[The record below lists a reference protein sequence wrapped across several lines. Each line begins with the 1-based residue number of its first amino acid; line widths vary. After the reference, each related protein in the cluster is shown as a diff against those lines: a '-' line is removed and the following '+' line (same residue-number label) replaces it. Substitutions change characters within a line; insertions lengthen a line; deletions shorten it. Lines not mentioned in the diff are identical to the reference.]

1 VKRFLRFHLLFLFGE
16 KEFMSTII
24 DAVQEG
30 NIPSYISILSEAEG
44 IEPSSFMKS
53 ILQGHIVVPRNNRH
67 ETLTAIAIGK
77 DTRVKIN
84 ANIGTSPASCDFGME
99 IKKLDAAIAAGA
111 DAVMDLSIAGDTSA
125 FRKRILESYNITVG
139 TVPIYD
145 AMIGLNTTN
154 KLSFSHFLRVVE
166 KQADEGVDF
175 MTIHA
180 GLLRRH
186 LPFIE
191 QRALG
196 IVSRGGAIMAQWMK
210 HQQQQESFLYEH
222 FDEIL
227 AVASAYDVTLSIG
240 DGLRPGCTHD
250 ANDAAQFGELE
261 IIGELVQRCR
271 QANVQVMVEG
281 PGHVPLNL
289 IEENVRKEK
298 EICDGAP
305 FYVLGPLV
313 IDYAAGYDH
322 IAGAIGGAL
331 AGMFGADF
339 LCYVTPAE
347 HLRLPTIEDVHEGV
361 IASKIAAAAADLAR
375 KRPESLSRNLEISRA
390 RRRFDWAA
398 QKELSIDPVK
408 FGCYLEKVQTVST
421 GAEIDSPCSMCG
433 EWCALKRL

>member
-1 VKRFLRFHLLFLFGE
+1 
-16 KEFMSTII
+16 MSTII
-24 DAVQEG
+24 EALQKG
-30 NIPSYISILSEAEG
+30 NVPPYIPILSEAE
-44 IEPSSFMKS
+44 S
-53 ILQGHIVVPRNNRH
+53 IQLPQFIQSITKGHVVVPRNNRH
-67 ETLTAIAIGK
+67 GALSPVAIGRGA
-77 DTRVKIN
+77 RVKIN
-84 ANIGTSPASCDFGME
+84 ANIGTSPASCDFE
-99 IKKLDAAIAAGA
+99 NELQKLKASIAAGA
-111 DAVMDLSIAGDTSA
+111 DAVMDLSIAGNSSA
-125 FRKRILESYNITVG
+125 FRKRIIEEFDITLG

-145 AMIGLNTTN
+145 AMIGLDTTD
-154 KLSFSHFLRVVE
+154 KLNFSHFLQIVE
-166 KQADEGVDF
+166 KQAEEGVDF

-180 GLLRRH
+180 GLLSKH
-186 LPFIE
+186 LPLIE
-191 QRALG
+191 RRTLG
-196 IVSRGGAIMAQWMK
+196 VVSRGGAIMAQWMK
-210 HQQQQESFLYEH
+210 HQKMESFLYTH

-227 AVASAYDVTLSIG
+227 AVANAYDITLSIG

-271 QANVQVMVEG
+271 SANVQVMVEG

-298 EICDGAP
+298 ELCDGAP

-347 HLRLPTIEDVHEGV
+347 HLRLPTLEDVHEGV

-375 KRPESLSRNLEISRA
+375 KRPDAISRNLEMSKA
-390 RRRFDWAA
+390 RRRFDWNVQEA
-398 QKELSIDPVK
+398 LSIDKSK
-408 FGCYLEKVQTVST
+408 FSRYLEKVGTESP
-421 GAEIDSPCSMCG
+421 GAKNDLPCTMCG
-433 EWCALKRL
+433 EWCAMKRL

>member
-1 VKRFLRFHLLFLFGE
+1 
-16 KEFMSTII
+16 MSTLIE
-24 DAVQEG
+24 ALQQG
-30 NIPSYISILSEAEG
+30 SIPAHIPMLSESES
-44 IEPSSFMKS
+44 IQSPQFIQS
-53 ILQGHIVVPRNNRH
+53 ILQGHVVVPRNNRH
-67 ETLTAIAIGK
+67 EALNPIAIGK

-84 ANIGTSPASCDFGME
+84 ANIGTSPASCDFENE
-99 IKKLDAAIAAGA
+99 IKKLQAVIAAGA
-111 DAVMDLSIAGDTSA
+111 DAVMDLSIAGDTSV
-125 FRKRILESYNITVG
+125 FRKRIIEAFDITLG

-145 AMIGLNTTN
+145 AMIGLNTTD
-154 KLSFSHFLRVVE
+154 KLSFSHFLNIMK
-166 KQADEGVDF
+166 KQAEEGVDF

-180 GLLRRH
+180 GLLQKH
-186 LPFIE
+186 LPLIE
-191 QRALG
+191 KRTLG
-196 IVSRGGAIMAQWMK
+196 VVSRGGAIMAQWMK
-210 HQQQQESFLYEH
+210 HQKKESFLYAH
-222 FDEIL
+222 FDDIL
-227 AVASAYDVTLSIG
+227 AVANAYDITLSIG

-271 QANVQVMVEG
+271 SANVQVMVEG

-289 IEENVRKEK
+289 VEENVRKEK

-347 HLRLPTIEDVHEGV
+347 HLRLPTISDVHEGV

-375 KRPESLSRNLEISRA
+375 KRPDAISRNLEISKA
-390 RRRFDWAA
+390 RRRFDWGT
-398 QKELSIDPVK
+398 QRELAIDKNK
-408 FGCYLEKVQTVST
+408 FSCYLQKVET
-421 GAEIDSPCSMCG
+421 ESPGTETDLPCTMCG

>member
-1 VKRFLRFHLLFLFGE
+1 
-16 KEFMSTII
+16 MST
-24 DAVQEG
+24 
-30 NIPSYISILSEAEG
+30 L
-44 IEPSSFMKS
+44 IETLQKGSVPPH
-53 ILQGHIVVPRNNRH
+53 ILQLSGAENIRLPHFIQSIVKGHVVVPRNNRH
-67 ETLTAIAIGK
+67 EALTPIAIGR

-84 ANIGTSPASCDFGME
+84 ANIGTSPASCDFETE
-99 IKKLDAAIAAGA
+99 IEKLTAAISAGA
-111 DAVMDLSIAGDTSA
+111 DAVMDLSIAGNSSD
-125 FRKRILESYNITVG
+125 FRKRIIEAFDITLG

-145 AMIGLNTTN
+145 AMIGMDTTDM
-154 KLSFSHFLRVVE
+154 LTVSHFLRIME
-166 KQADEGVDF
+166 KQAAEGVDF

-180 GLLRRH
+180 GLLSRH
-186 LPFIE
+186 LPLIE
-191 QRALG
+191 KRTLG
-196 IVSRGGAIMAQWMK
+196 VVSRGGAIMAQWMK
-210 HQQQQESFLYEH
+210 HRKKESFLYAH

-227 AVASAYDVTLSIG
+227 DVAKAYDVTLSIG

-271 QANVQVMVEG
+271 SANVQVMVEG

-298 EICDGAP
+298 ELCDGAP

-347 HLRLPTIEDVHEGV
+347 HLRLPTIADVHEGV

-375 KRPESLSRNLEISRA
+375 KRPSAISRNLEMSKA
-390 RRRFDWAA
+390 RKRFDWKS
-398 QKELSIDPVK
+398 QQELSVDKHK
-408 FGCYLEKVQTVST
+408 FSRYLEKVGT
-421 GAEIDSPCSMCG
+421 ESPGVTSDLPCTMCG
-433 EWCALKRL
+433 EWCAMKRL

>member
-1 VKRFLRFHLLFLFGE
+1 YIPLLSDAESIQTSQFIQ
-16 KEFMSTII
+16 SII
-24 DAVQEG
+24 
-30 NIPSYISILSEAEG
+30 
-44 IEPSSFMKS
+44 M
-53 ILQGHIVVPRNNRH
+53 GHVVVPRNNRH
-67 ETLTAIAIGK
+67 GALSPVAIGK
-77 DTRVKIN
+77 GTRVKIN
-84 ANIGTSPASCDFGME
+84 ANIGTSPASCDFENE
-99 IKKLDAAIAAGA
+99 IQKLKAAISAGA
-111 DAVMDLSIAGDTSA
+111 DAVMDLSIAGNSSA
-125 FRKRILESYNITVG
+125 FRKCIIEEFDITLG

-145 AMIGLNTTN
+145 AMIGMDTTDM
-154 KLSFSHFLRVVE
+154 LTVSHFLRIME
-166 KQADEGVDF
+166 KQAAEGVDF

-180 GLLRRH
+180 GLLSRH
-186 LPFIE
+186 LPLIE
-191 QRALG
+191 KRTLG
-196 IVSRGGAIMAQWMK
+196 VVSRGGAIMAQWMK
-210 HQQQQESFLYEH
+210 HRKKESFLYAH

-227 AVASAYDVTLSIG
+227 DVAKAYDVTLSIG

-271 QANVQVMVEG
+271 SANVQVMVEG

-298 EICDGAP
+298 ELCDGAP

-347 HLRLPTIEDVHEGV
+347 HLRLPTIADVHEGV

-375 KRPESLSRNLEISRA
+375 KRPSAISRNLEMSKA
-390 RRRFDWAA
+390 RKRFDWKS
-398 QKELSIDPVK
+398 QQELSVDKHK
-408 FGCYLEKVQTVST
+408 FSRYLEKVGT
-421 GAEIDSPCSMCG
+421 ESPGVTSDLPCTMCG
-433 EWCALKRL
+433 EWCAMKRL

>member
-1 VKRFLRFHLLFLFGE
+1 
-16 KEFMSTII
+16 MSTII
-24 DAVQEG
+24 ETLQKG
-30 NIPSYISILSEAEG
+30 NIPPHISQLSETESIEPPQFIQSIL
-44 IEPSSFMKS
+44 K
-53 ILQGHIVVPRNNRH
+53 GHVVVPRNNRH
-67 ETLTAIAIGK
+67 GALTPVAIGR

-84 ANIGTSPASCDFGME
+84 ANIGTSPASCDYE
-99 IKKLDAAIAAGA
+99 NELQKLEAAISAGA
-111 DAVMDLSIAGDTSA
+111 DAVMDLSIAGNSAA
-125 FRKRILESYNITVG
+125 FRKRIIDEFDITLG

-145 AMIGLNTTN
+145 AMIGLDATD
-154 KLSFSHFLRVVE
+154 KLSFSHFLRIME
-166 KQADEGVDF
+166 KQAEEGVDF

-180 GLLRRH
+180 GLLSRH
-186 LPFIE
+186 LPLIE
-191 QRALG
+191 KRTLG
-196 IVSRGGAIMAQWMK
+196 VVSRGGAIMAQWMK
-210 HQQQQESFLYEH
+210 HQKKESFLYAH
-222 FDEIL
+222 FDDIL
-227 AVASAYDVTLSIG
+227 AVANAYDITLSIG

-261 IIGELVQRCR
+261 IIGELVRRCR
-271 QANVQVMVEG
+271 VANVQVMVEG

-347 HLRLPTIEDVHEGV
+347 HLRLPTLEDVHDGV

-375 KRPESLSRNLEISRA
+375 KRPDAVSRNLEMSKA
-390 RRRFDWAA
+390 RRRFDWDA
-398 QKELSIDPVK
+398 QQCLSIDQHK
-408 FGCYLEKVQTVST
+408 FSRYLEKVGTESP
-421 GAEIDSPCSMCG
+421 GASDLPCTMCG
-433 EWCALKRL
+433 EWCAMKRL

>member
-1 VKRFLRFHLLFLFGE
+1 
-16 KEFMSTII
+16 MSTII
-24 DAVQEG
+24 EALQKGSVPQ
-30 NIPSYISILSEAEG
+30 YIQILSEAE
-44 IEPSSFMKS
+44 S
-53 ILQGHIVVPRNNRH
+53 IQLPQFIQSIIKGHVVVPRNNRH
-67 ETLTAIAIGK
+67 GALSPVAIGRGA
-77 DTRVKIN
+77 RVKIN
-84 ANIGTSPASCDFGME
+84 ANIGTSPASCDFE
-99 IKKLDAAIAAGA
+99 NELQKLKASIAAGA
-111 DAVMDLSIAGDTSA
+111 DAVMDLSIAGNSSA
-125 FRKRILESYNITVG
+125 FRKRIIEEFDITLG

-145 AMIGLNTTN
+145 AMIGLDTTD
-154 KLSFSHFLRVVE
+154 KLNFSHFLQIVE
-166 KQADEGVDF
+166 KQAEEGVDF

-180 GLLRRH
+180 GLLSKH
-186 LPFIE
+186 LPLIE
-191 QRALG
+191 RRTLG
-196 IVSRGGAIMAQWMK
+196 VVSRGGAIMAQWMK
-210 HQQQQESFLYEH
+210 HQKMESFLYTH

-227 AVASAYDVTLSIG
+227 AVANAYDITLSIG

-271 QANVQVMVEG
+271 SANVQVMVEG

-298 EICDGAP
+298 ELCDGAP

-347 HLRLPTIEDVHEGV
+347 HLRLPTLEDVHEGV

-375 KRPESLSRNLEISRA
+375 KRPDAISRNLEMSKA
-390 RRRFDWAA
+390 RRRFDWNVQQA
-398 QKELSIDPVK
+398 LSIDKSK
-408 FGCYLEKVQTVST
+408 FSRYLEKVGTESP
-421 GAEIDSPCSMCG
+421 GAKNDLPCTMCG
-433 EWCALKRL
+433 EWCAMKRL

>member
-1 VKRFLRFHLLFLFGE
+1 
-16 KEFMSTII
+16 MSTII
-24 DAVQEG
+24 EALQKG
-30 NIPSYISILSEAEG
+30 NIPPYIPLLSEYES
-44 IEPSSFMKS
+44 IEPSQFIQS
-53 ILQGHIVVPRNNRH
+53 IIKGHVVVPRNNRH
-67 ETLTAIAIGK
+67 GTLTPVAIGK
-77 DTRVKIN
+77 DARVKIN
-84 ANIGTSPASCDFGME
+84 ANIGTSPASCDFE
-99 IKKLDAAIAAGA
+99 NELQKLKAAIDAGA
-111 DAVMDLSIAGDTSA
+111 DAVMDLSIAGNSSD
-125 FRKRILESYNITVG
+125 FRKRIIEEFDIPLG

-145 AMIGLNTTN
+145 AMIGLDTTD
-154 KLSFSHFLRVVE
+154 KLNFSHFLQIVE
-166 KQADEGVDF
+166 KQAEEGVDF

-180 GLLRRH
+180 GLLSRH
-186 LPFIE
+186 LPLIE
-191 QRALG
+191 RRTLG
-196 IVSRGGAIMAQWMK
+196 VVSRGGAIMAQWMK
-210 HQQQQESFLYEH
+210 HQKKESFLYAH

-227 AVASAYDVTLSIG
+227 AVANTFDITLSIG

-271 QANVQVMVEG
+271 SANVQVMVEG

-347 HLRLPTIEDVHEGV
+347 HLRLPTLEDVHEGV

-375 KRPESLSRNLEISRA
+375 KRPDAISRNLEMSKA
-390 RRRFDWAA
+390 RRRFDWNV
-398 QKELSIDPVK
+398 QEELSIDKSK
-408 FGCYLEKVQTVST
+408 FSRYLEKVGT
-421 GAEIDSPCSMCG
+421 ESPDGKNDLPCTMCG
-433 EWCALKRL
+433 EWCAMKRL

>member
-1 VKRFLRFHLLFLFGE
+1 
-16 KEFMSTII
+16 MSTLIETLQKGSVPPHI
-24 DAVQEG
+24 LQ
-30 NIPSYISILSEAEG
+30 LSEVEN
-44 IEPSSFMKS
+44 IRLPHFIQS
-53 ILQGHIVVPRNNRH
+53 IVKGHVVVPRNNRH
-67 ETLTAIAIGK
+67 EALTPIAIGR

-84 ANIGTSPASCDFGME
+84 ANIGTSPASCDFETE
-99 IKKLDAAIAAGA
+99 IEKLAAAISAGA
-111 DAVMDLSIAGDTSA
+111 DAVMDLSIAGNSSD
-125 FRKRILESYNITVG
+125 FRKRIIEAFDITLG

-145 AMIGLNTTN
+145 AMIGMDTTDM
-154 KLSFSHFLRVVE
+154 LTVSHFLRIME
-166 KQADEGVDF
+166 KQAAEGVDF

-180 GLLRRH
+180 GLLSRH
-186 LPFIE
+186 LPLIE
-191 QRALG
+191 KRTLG
-196 IVSRGGAIMAQWMK
+196 VVSRGGAIMAQWMK
-210 HQQQQESFLYEH
+210 HRKKESFLYAH

-227 AVASAYDVTLSIG
+227 DVAKAYDVTLSIG

-261 IIGELVQRCR
+261 TIGELVQRCR
-271 QANVQVMVEG
+271 SANVQVMVEG

-298 EICDGAP
+298 ELCDGAP

-347 HLRLPTIEDVHEGV
+347 HLRLPTIADVHEGV

-375 KRPESLSRNLEISRA
+375 KRPSAISRNLEMSKA
-390 RRRFDWAA
+390 RKRFDWKS
-398 QKELSIDPVK
+398 QQELSVDKHK
-408 FGCYLEKVQTVST
+408 FSRYLEKVGT
-421 GAEIDSPCSMCG
+421 ESPGVTSDLPCTMCG
-433 EWCALKRL
+433 EWCAMKRL